1 VTGSGKDEMRVI
13 QKRQLTQ
20 LKLVQLG
27 LNPIAL
33 AVKVAEAEME
43 AEDVAYVNEIVSGLK
58 NGGGE

>member
-1 VTGSGKDEMRVI
+1 MPSKDEMRVI

-33 AVKVAEAEME
+33 AVKVVEAEME
-43 AEDVAYVNEIVSGLK
+43 AEDVAYVNEIVSELK
-58 NGGGE
+58 NQN